1 MQQGRLKKRKSRKI
15 ILKIAN
21 GLAKTIGDH
30 LGGWGGSPLLAG
42 LGKHIKETSVENCLH
57 RVRQDYLLGYL
68 QALFSSML

>member
-30 LGGWGGSPLLAG
+30 LGGWGAHHCWQG
-42 LGKHIKETSVENCLH
+42 
-57 RVRQDYLLGYL
+57 
-68 QALFSSML
+68 